1 MSLGKRF
8 WSRAAVALVVGAPMA
23 LGGAPLSAQS
33 AASSGQAQTA
43 ATSALAPIPMGTTKG
58 EKYTRLVLRNAIMIS
73 GRGTPGT
80 NRAMPAE
87 GPVDIVIEGGLIVD
101 IQLADAVNV
110 RSAGG
115 ESFRPTGDKVID
127 VKGMYVI
134 PGLVE
139 MHAHL
144 PGDRGE
150 QGSRGYESAFRLYL
164 GHGVTAVR
172 DAGTGA
178 GMKFMAEQRR
188 LSDLNQIVAPRLIL
202 CERWPVPLR
211 SWTDGNTPDKARA
224 MVRLFK
230 ERGGDCIKISKSPGQ
245 YPDVLEAA
253 VDEGKKLGMYTM
265 VDLKVSETDARVA
278 SNAGVRSIEHFY
290 GFPEAGLTG
299 SQNFP
304 PDYNYWDEARY
315 RFRWAGH
322 LWKEGDQH
330 PEKIAELL
338 DLLIKNG
345 TTWNPTM
352 AAYEDN
358 RDLFRG
364 STLPFRETLFHPNM
378 VDALPDS
385 NYHGSYHSDW
395 KLSDELNWREFYQIW
410 FKYVKMFHDK
420 GGVLTVGSDESWA
433 GGIFMIRE
441 LELLQEAGLHPL
453 DIIKA
458 ATTNAYQ
465 TLGWKDYCGVRVGCV
480 ADLAVVNGNPLENFK
495 VMYGRGYGYYGQLS
509 KAEREKRGGVK
520 WTIKRGVVFDA
531 QALLR
536 EVEWYVQQER
546 VRLGQ
551 PGAVKGRSPG

>member
-1 MSLGKRF
+1 MSRGSRYRSPIAAAALLGAMTAF
-8 WSRAAVALVVGAPMA
+8 VSTPLAAQGAS
-23 LGGAPLSAQS
+23 GGQ
-33 AASSGQAQTA
+33 G
-43 ATSALAPIPMGTTKG
+43 PIPMGTTKG
-58 EKYTRLVLRNAIMIS
+58 EKYNRLVLRNATIIS

-87 GPVDIVIEGGLIVD
+87 GPVDIVIEGNRIVD
-101 IQLADAVNV
+101 ILLADPVNV
-110 RSAGG
+110 ASAGG

-127 VKGMYVI
+127 LKGMYVM

-150 QGSRGYESAFRLYL
+150 LGARGYEYAFRLYL

-188 LSDLNQIVAPRLIL
+188 LSALNQAVAPRLIL
-202 CERWPVPLR
+202 CQRWPLPLR
-211 SWTDGNTPDKARA
+211 SWKDGNTPDKARA
-224 MVRLFK
+224 MVRMFK
-230 ERGGDCIKISKSPGQ
+230 EIGADCIKISKSPGQ

-253 VDEGKKLGMYTM
+253 VDEGKKLGMHTM

-299 SQNFP
+299 SQSFP
-304 PDYNYWDEARY
+304 PDYNYWDEKY
-315 RFRWAGH
+315 RFRWAGK

-330 PEKIAELL
+330 PEKIVELL

-345 TTWNPTM
+345 TNWNPTL
-352 AAYEDN
+352 APYEDN
-358 RDLFRG
+358 RDLARG
-364 STLPFRETLFHPNM
+364 RTLPFRETLFHPSQ
-378 VDALPDS
+378 VDKLPDS
-385 NYHGSYHSDW
+385 TTHGGYHQDW
-395 KLSDELNWREFYQIW
+395 KLSDELNWKEFYQIW
-410 FKYVKMFHDK
+410 FKYVKLFHDK
-420 GGVLTVGSDESWA
+420 GGLLTAGSDVGDA
-433 GGIFMIRE
+433 GGIYMIRE
-441 LELLQEAGLHPL
+441 LELLSEAGLPAL
-453 DIIKA
+453 DVIKA

-465 TLGWKDYCGVRVGCV
+465 TLGWKDHCGIRVGCV

-495 VMYGRGYGYYGQLS
+495 VMYGRGYGYYGILP

-520 WTIKRGVVFDA
+520 WTIKDGIVFDS

-546 VRLGQ
+546 VRLSQ
-551 PGAVKGRSPG
+551 PGAGAGSRHD